1 MQRRDSRLVRSLVVW
16 YGLYQLIHTCAGAG
30 IGVNLRGL
38 FQLARGGIDFPALPP
53 AAGWTAQ
60 VIHFFAGMAGLD
72 LLNAVLTLV
81 FVLGYFRQTRWRW
94 WLGTLTLAISMYAAV
109 LFDYA
114 TVASGAWT
122 SANLPGYLFIN
133 VTFLPVVWLF
143 GLVCVWGMRG
153 ELR

>member
-1 MQRRDSRLVRSLVVW
+1 MKRPDSTLTKALVAW
-16 YGLYQLIHTCAGAG
+16 YGLYQLIH

-53 AAGWTAQ
+53 PAGWTPQ
-60 VIHFFAGMAGLD
+60 VIHFFTGMAGLD

-81 FVLGYFRQTRWRW
+81 FVVGYFRQTRWRW
-94 WLGTLTLAISMYAAV
+94 WLGTLTLTISMYAAV

-114 TVASGAWT
+114 TIASGAWT
-122 SANLPGYLFIN
+122 GVNLPGYLFIN

-143 GLVCVWGMRG
+143 GLVCVWGMKG
-153 ELR
+153 QLQ